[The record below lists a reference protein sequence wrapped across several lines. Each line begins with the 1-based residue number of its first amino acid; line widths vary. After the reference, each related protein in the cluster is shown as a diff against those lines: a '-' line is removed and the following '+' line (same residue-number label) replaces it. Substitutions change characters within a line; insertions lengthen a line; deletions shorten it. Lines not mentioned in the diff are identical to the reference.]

1 MIARPLRGPHGAGFR
16 NLDIWR
22 GAANLSQGGGRNV
35 FTGACCAMGRPRR
48 NWEKSGG
55 GGVATLDRPQAP
67 RAGASS
73 SGRRFTEQEERINK
87 ARQAFGRDPAAAI
100 SSLERLRREHPP
112 DPLVLH
118 ALCVMHQKNGD
129 VARAVE
135 VAREAFPLCF
145 RRGLGFLA
153 AEIFDT
159 LEADAAT
166 LGLHQEELLAL
177 GGALGRT
184 VYWRL
189 GFRALGSVLIAD
201 PGCEPAAIELLRMAE
216 HQLERLQAPAEALAI
231 FQFLAAVAPESP
243 LRSKFDEG
251 LRAAERALG
260 PCGATK

>member
-1 MIARPLRGPHGAGFR
+1 
-16 NLDIWR
+16 
-22 GAANLSQGGGRNV
+22 
-35 FTGACCAMGRPRR
+35 MGRPRR

-55 GGVATLDRPQAP
+55 AGVATLDQPRTP

-73 SGRRFTEQEERINK
+73 SRPRLTEREERINK
-87 ARQAFGRDPAAAI
+87 ARQAFGRDPVAAI
-100 SSLERLRREHPP
+100 CCLEQLRREQPP

-118 ALCVMHQKNGD
+118 ALCLMHQKNGD

-145 RRGLGFLA
+145 RHGLGVLA
-153 AEIFDT
+153 AEMLDT
-159 LEADAAT
+159 LEADAGA
-166 LGLHQEELLAL
+166 LGLGREELLAL

-201 PGCEPAAIELLRMAE
+201 PGCEPAAVELLRMAE
-216 HQLERLQAPAEALAI
+216 HQLVRLQAPADALTI
-231 FQFLAAVAPESP
+231 FQFLATVAPGSP
-243 LRSKFDEG
+243 LKKKFDEG

-260 PCGATK
+260 PSGARK